1 MLFTRSMGLKGQPLK
16 KNDWLGGPGI
26 WLENIRFC
34 SVYRGLSFKGH
45 IGKFKHNARI
55 PMKPSRNAT
64 DLDKVQMWMKNSFLE
79 SDKTD
84 CVAKDDVWMK
94 FKMDM
99 QQEGYK
105 VRRFFFTWLYS
116 LQKPSFSKSYRNE
129 ERREGVSLPV
139 FARQIPFSWPK
150 NKDYHLQYSSSWI
163 LKRWSLRNGERS
175 YRMHTEWKVQRP
187 SENTNNL
194 VSSPKCYQLTLAQ
207 WERKRNQTYMTMCH

>member
-1 MLFTRSMGLKGQPLK
+1 
-16 KNDWLGGPGI
+16 
-26 WLENIRFC
+26 
-34 SVYRGLSFKGH
+34 
-45 IGKFKHNARI
+45 
-55 PMKPSRNAT
+55 MKPSRNAT

-139 FARQIPFSWPK
+139 FERQIPFS
-150 NKDYHLQYSSSWI
+150 
-163 LKRWSLRNGERS
+163 
-175 YRMHTEWKVQRP
+175 
-187 SENTNNL
+187 
-194 VSSPKCYQLTLAQ
+194 
-207 WERKRNQTYMTMCH
+207 